1 MLINLVDK
9 YLIVKN
15 NKPFGMRIT
24 QIKNIN
30 YCSNSKIEQIDPSL
44 NVIL

>member
-15 NKPFGMRIT
+15 NKLFCTRIT
-24 QIKNIN
+24 QMKNVN
-30 YCSNSKIEQIDPSL
+30 YCSNSEIEQIDPSL
-44 NVIL
+44 NVIF